1 MKEQSPFVEVKNLS
15 KHFKI
20 SRKEILKAV
29 DNVSFSINQGEI
41 LGLVG
46 ESGCGKSTI
55 GRCLVRLHKPT
66 SGEIFIDGQNIFELS
81 KENKLEFCKNVQM
94 IFQNPYSSLNPR
106 MTVSEIVSEGIKE
119 HRQVSRKEANEE
131 VYRLLKLVGLDK
143 AHANRFPH
151 EFSGGQRQRIG
162 IARALSVE
170 PKFIV
175 CDEPIS
181 ALDVS
186 IQAQVINMLIE
197 FQREMGLTYL
207 LIAHDLS
214 MVRYVSEKIVVMYL
228 GAIMEYADSEELYK
242 NPAHPYTKALLSSIP
257 IADPKL
263 QETRSRIILEGDVP
277 SPINPPECCKFVERC
292 RFAKPICREIVPET
306 KEVSSKHYVA
316 CHLY

>member
-1 MKEQSPFVEVKNLS
+1 MKEERPFVEVKNLS
-15 KHFKI
+15 KYFKI
-20 SRKEILKAV
+20 TRKETLKAV
-29 DNVSFSINQGEI
+29 DNISFSIGQGEI

-46 ESGCGKSTI
+46 ESGCGKSTT
-55 GRCLVRLHKPT
+55 GRCLVRLEKPT
-66 SGEIFIDGQNIFELS
+66 SGEIFIGGKDVSKLS
-81 KENKLEFCKNVQM
+81 KDDRMEFCKDVQM
-94 IFQNPYSSLNPR
+94 IFQNPYSSLNSR
-106 MTVSEIVSEGIKE
+106 MTIFEIVSEGIKV
-119 HRQVSRKEANEE
+119 HRKVSNKEAKEE
-131 VYRLLKLVGLDK
+131 VHRLLELVGLNK
-143 AHANRFPH
+143 EHGNRFPH

-186 IQAQVINMLIE
+186 IQAQVINMLIK
-197 FQREMGLTYL
+197 FKREMGLTYL

-214 MVRYVSEKIVVMYL
+214 MVKYVSDKIAVMYL
-228 GAIMEYADSEELYK
+228 GSIVEHTDSEELYK

-263 QETRSRIILEGDVP
+263 QESRTRIILEGDVP
-277 SPINPPECCKFVERC
+277 SPINPPNCCKFVERC
-292 RFAKPICREIVPET
+292 RFAKPICRDAVPKIKEI
-306 KEVSSKHYVA
+306 SSKHYVA

>member
-1 MKEQSPFVEVKNLS
+1 MKNQSPFVEVKNLS
-15 KHFKI
+15 KYFKI
-20 SRKEILKAV
+20 TRKETLKAV
-29 DNVSFSINQGEI
+29 DNVSFFIGKGEI

-46 ESGCGKSTI
+46 ESGCGKSTT

-66 SGEIFIDGQNIFELS
+66 SGEVFINGKNIFGLS
-81 KENKLEFCKNVQM
+81 KNEGFEFSKNVQM

-119 HRQVSRKEANEE
+119 HSELSKKETKEE
-131 VYRLLKLVGLDK
+131 VYRLLELVGLNRE
-143 AHANRFPH
+143 HASRFPH

-162 IARALSVE
+162 IARALSVK

-186 IQAQVINMLIE
+186 IQAQVINMLLK

-214 MVRYVSEKIVVMYL
+214 MVKYVSDRIAVMYL
-228 GAIMEYADSEELYK
+228 GAIVEQAESEELYK

-277 SPINPPECCKFVERC
+277 SPINPPACCKFVERC
-292 RFAKPICREIVPET
+292 RYAKPICKEEIPKT
-306 KEVSSKHYVA
+306 KEISSRHYVA